1 MLARVTANMTRM
13 TVQLV
18 IGNDCDN
25 YDQNDSDDDDD
36 YNDNND
42 DDKAGDC
49 NRDYDSCCSVS

>member
-1 MLARVTANMTRM
+1 
-13 TVQLV
+13 VQLI

-25 YDQNDSDDDDD
+25 YDQNDSDDDGD